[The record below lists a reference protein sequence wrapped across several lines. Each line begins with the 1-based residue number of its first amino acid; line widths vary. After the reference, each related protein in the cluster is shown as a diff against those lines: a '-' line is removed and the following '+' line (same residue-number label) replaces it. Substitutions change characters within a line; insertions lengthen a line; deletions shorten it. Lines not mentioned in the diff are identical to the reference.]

1 MDTMENQD
9 RSNFNDHLRERTIQ
23 MVRLFNAI
31 KSKMKIKMGGK
42 KCEI

>member
-1 MDTMENQD
+1 MENQD
-9 RSNFNDHLRERTIQ
+9 KSKFNVHLRERTIQ

-31 KSKMKIKMGGK
+31 KSKMKIKMGGE